1 MDFKIRIFKYLG
13 GLKLIIVLL
22 LKSIDTLFS
31 ILSIAL
37 VYPVTNYLQNREE
50 FYKQI
55 NSLNLF
61 KNFNLDSVIIFLFIT
76 FSYIIIRI
84 LYGQFFILY
93 FSKFIVNL
101 RFYWLK
107 TLLKFYTSKN
117 IFQRIESKNGVIIS
131 DWYADTNNSSR
142 FVEGLIN
149 IYSIFIYIGVFF
161 SYVYFF
167 SPSLFIYVF
176 ISVTIFI
183 VFWIL
188 KSKQNL
194 IKKSS
199 DKLKHQQNLLE
210 EMDSIIQNRRDI
222 IIYNIFNLA
231 SKKLKKVISNFSDSL
246 IYNKIKSSKTNLY
259 SEIIILSILGFI
271 ILFFYKSQLSLD
283 SENTSGLV
291 LLLALGLRTI
301 NYTNQ
306 VINKL
311 IKVSLEYKSFNF
323 LFKKLLDI
331 DNKLENKLVEKIEI
345 DSILI
350 KDINFYLGERQ
361 LFKIEKI
368 ILKKGSYYQIVGPS
382 GSGKST
388 FLDIL
393 TGFIKLEKGNI
404 FIVNK
409 NGEHKNNTEYYS
421 YVSQKI
427 GIYGANLIEIIC
439 GVNKFENKKFD
450 LIKKICFL
458 DNFDDEINDS
468 NLSGGERARMGI
480 ARALYY
486 DRPILILDESLSS
499 VEFDLE
505 IKILDKIKEFFPDI
519 ILIQVIHERVVNT
532 KINGKIIFKENKTVI
547 LEET

>member
-1 MDFKIRIFKYLG
+1 M
-13 GLKLIIVLL
+13 
-22 LKSIDTLFS
+22 
-31 ILSIAL
+31 
-37 VYPVTNYLQNREE
+37 
-50 FYKQI
+50 
-55 NSLNLF
+55 
-61 KNFNLDSVIIFLFIT
+61 
-76 FSYIIIRI
+76 
-84 LYGQFFILY
+84 
-93 FSKFIVNL
+93 
-101 RFYWLK
+101 
-107 TLLKFYTSKN
+107 
-117 IFQRIESKNGVIIS
+117 
-131 DWYADTNNSSR
+131 
-142 FVEGLIN
+142 
-149 IYSIFIYIGVFF
+149 
-161 SYVYFF
+161 
-167 SPSLFIYVF
+167 
-176 ISVTIFI
+176 
-183 VFWIL
+183 
-188 KSKQNL
+188 
-194 IKKSS
+194 
-199 DKLKHQQNLLE
+199 
-210 EMDSIIQNRRDI
+210 
-222 IIYNIFNLA
+222 A

-368 ILKKGSYYQIVGPS
+368 ILKKGSYYQNS
-382 GSGKST
+382 WSFRLWKST

-450 LIKKICFL
+450 LIKKIFFL

-486 DRPILILDESLSS
+486 DRHILILYESLSS
-499 VEFDLE
+499 LEFDLE
-505 IKILDKIKEFFPDI
+505 IKILYKIKEFFPDI
-519 ILIQVIHERVVNT
+519 I
-532 KINGKIIFKENKTVI
+532 
-547 LEET
+547 